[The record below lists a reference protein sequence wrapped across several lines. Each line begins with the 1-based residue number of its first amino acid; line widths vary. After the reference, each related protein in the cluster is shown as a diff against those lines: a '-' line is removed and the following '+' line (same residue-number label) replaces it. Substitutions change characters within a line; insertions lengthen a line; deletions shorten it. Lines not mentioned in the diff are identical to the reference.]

1 MKKRGR
7 MKKSAILTLTLF
19 VLFFSFL
26 SGSEDIDREKQNG
39 LQDPKTKKMAAGP
52 HYWRGGFARFLLG
65 KDYRKLWAL
74 PIEVEYLDLKNEAG
88 GLSPL
93 MTVGGQQTKG
103 LALKGSGWALLHFP
117 GDR

>member
-1 MKKRGR
+1 

-26 SGSEDIDREKQNG
+26 SGSEDIDKEKKNG

-52 HYWRGGFARFLLG
+52 HYLRGGFARFLLG
-65 KDYRKLWAL
+65 KDYRKLWTM

-88 GLSPL
+88 GPISSHDRWWTADHGPC
-93 MTVGGQQTKG
+93 TQ
-103 LALKGSGWALLHFP
+103 GSGWALLHFP